1 MSMHKILNYLM
12 EYKTLTR
19 KESEEILTNLA
30 KGLYSESEMAA
41 FITVFLMRNIT
52 IDELSG
58 FRDALLNLCIRIDL
72 SDFDPIDVCGTGGD
86 GKNTFNIST
95 LSTFVLAGAGLKV
108 AKHGNYGI
116 TSASGSSNILEY
128 YGYKF
133 SCDQDKLRR
142 EIDKTGVCFFHAP
155 LFNPAMKNIVP
166 VRKALKVKTFFN
178 MLGPMVNPSTPK
190 KQMIGVYSL
199 DIARLYNYL
208 YQSTDVQYAVL
219 HSLDGY
225 DEVSLTSGFRYILN
239 GAEQTITPEMLNYK
253 RNDPSELLGGSTVKD
268 AADIFINVLEG
279 RGTAAQNNVVI
290 ANSQMALKCYYPSK
304 TFDDCRFA
312 AEESLLSGKA
322 ACSFRKL
329 IKMQE

>member
-1 MSMHKILNYLM
+1 L
-12 EYKTLTR
+12 
-19 KESEEILTNLA
+19 
-30 KGLYSESEMAA
+30 
-41 FITVFLMRNIT
+41 RN
-52 IDELSG
+52 
-58 FRDALLNLCIRIDL
+58 
-72 SDFDPIDVCGTGGD
+72 
-86 GKNTFNIST
+86 
-95 LSTFVLAGAGLKV
+95 
-108 AKHGNYGI
+108 
-116 TSASGSSNILEY
+116 
-128 YGYKF
+128 
-133 SCDQDKLRR
+133 
-142 EIDKTGVCFFHAP
+142 EIDKAGVCFFHAP

-178 MLGPMVNPSTPK
+178 MLGPMVNPSSPK

-225 DEVSLTSGFRYILN
+225 DEVSLTSEFRYILN
-239 GAEQTITPEMLNYK
+239 GAEQTISPESLNYK

-268 AADIFINVLEG
+268 AADIFLNVLEG
-279 RGTAAQNNVVI
+279 KGTSAQNNVVI

-322 ACSFRKL
+322 ADSFRTL
-329 IKMQE
+329 IAMQE